1 MTLTENVYEAQLR
14 DLVRGS
20 VWFMDILRAVRD
32 CDPPDWLVGG
42 GVIRNLVW
50 NRAHGYTDA
59 TYVKD
64 VDVVYFDAENLSPER
79 ERAFEQRLLAHCPD
93 VLWDAKN
100 QAAVHLWYE
109 ERFGHAVPPLRSSE
123 EGVGANPETATSVGV
138 RLLADDILY
147 FAAPLGL
154 DDLFELVLR
163 RNSRRV
169 TPEIFHKRL
178 VDKGI
183 REKWPKVRIVD
194 DTHIKVS

>member
-1 MTLTENVYEAQLR
+1 MTLTKNLYEEQLR

-20 VWFMDILRAVRD
+20 AWFMEMLRAVRECDLPD
-32 CDPPDWLVGG
+32 CLVSG

-64 VDVVYFDAENLSPER
+64 MDVVFFDAENLSTER
-79 ERAFEQRLLAHCPD
+79 GLLARCPD
-93 VLWDAKN
+93 VPWDAKN

-109 ERFGHAVPPLRSSE
+109 EKFGYAVSPLRSSE
-123 EGVGANPETATSVGV
+123 ESVGANPETATSVGL
-138 RLLADDILY
+138 RLLADDMLY
-147 FAAPLGL
+147 IAAPLGL
-154 DDLFELVLR
+154 YDLFELVLR
-163 RNSRRV
+163 RNPRRV
-169 TPEIFHKRL
+169 TSEIFHKRL

-194 DTHIKVS
+194 EPHITVS